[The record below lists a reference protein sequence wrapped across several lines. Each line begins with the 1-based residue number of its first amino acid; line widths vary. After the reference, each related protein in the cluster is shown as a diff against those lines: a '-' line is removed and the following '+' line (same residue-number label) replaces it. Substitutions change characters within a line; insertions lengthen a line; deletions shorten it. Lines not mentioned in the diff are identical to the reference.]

1 MTTKA
6 ESPVNISPFLKT
18 DWTFVAQIMTP
29 VVAFGLFVLAAL
41 VR

>member
-1 MTTKA
+1 MTTQT
-6 ESPVNISPFLKT
+6 ESPINISPFLKT

-29 VVAFGLFVLAAL
+29 VVAFGLFIVAAL